1 MRSNGTKSLMF
12 SLNQGS
18 RLLHHPHTP
27 SVLCFVKYKSLTQ
40 ATRLSILFGI
50 SLLLSLPCL
59 LKDGGLRG
67 GDAGSH
73 PLTLHTVRVH
83 SAQLI
88 TSVPR
93 AQSSHSPEPGKLL
106 RGPSRTALSTQ
117 DSPAKALEIRS
128 FFHSQGW
135 SYSSGGLSSSSGRR
149 DSRGQGA
156 PSPSGVAPSSSGS

>member
-1 MRSNGTKSLMF
+1 MSCGLVPHWGTIGSNCRLFKSTVLSSCQVEFSNAPWCIGTGNAVLTHLSYSLNNQVFASSIGNGTKSLMF

-18 RLLHHPHTP
+18 RLLHHPRTP

-93 AQSSHSPEPGKLL
+93 AQSSHFP
-106 RGPSRTALSTQ
+106 
-117 DSPAKALEIRS
+117 
-128 FFHSQGW
+128 
-135 SYSSGGLSSSSGRR
+135 
-149 DSRGQGA
+149 
-156 PSPSGVAPSSSGS
+156 